1 MSGFM
6 SLSCAEQ
13 VATHLREKVTSGKLH
28 GVMPG
33 VLRLE
38 GELGVNRKTVE
49 TALRLLEAEGLL
61 LPQGKGKRRLI
72 RPPVAGKSKRLR
84 VAILTGEFAET
95 KLDYLVD
102 LRHKLNRDGHHAE
115 YAARS
120 MRELGM
126 DVKRI
131 AWMVEKTEAD
141 AWVVISGSVD
151 VLEWFSEREIPVF
164 ALFGRRRGFSI
175 AGGGPNMPPAYAE
188 VTRTLVEQGHRRIV
202 LLARRRR
209 RLPVPGASEQK
220 FLDELAAHGIK
231 PTPYHLPDWE
241 VTIDGFY
248 ERLES
253 LFRFTPPTA
262 LIVEE
267 APFFVAALQFCTNQ
281 GLRVPKDVS
290 LVCTDGDPAFAW
302 CKPSVAH
309 ISWDSRPLVRR
320 IVRWASNVSV
330 GKKDVRQTLTP
341 ARFVT
346 GGTIGPARGGAG
358 VRS

>member
-13 VATHLREKVTSGKLH
+13 VAMYLRGEISSGKLH
-28 GVMPG
+28 GVMSG
-33 VLRLE
+33 VLLLE
-38 GELGVNRKTVE
+38 AELGVNRKTVE
-49 TALRLLEAEGLL
+49 TAFRLLEAEGIL
-61 LPQGKGKRRLI
+61 LPQGRGKRRLI
-72 RPPVAGKSKRLR
+72 RAQKVGKSWPLR
-84 VAILTGEFAET
+84 VAILAGEFAET

-115 YAARS
+115 FVAKS
-120 MRELGM
+120 MMELGM
-126 DVKRI
+126 DVNRI

-188 VTRTLVEQGHRRIV
+188 VTRTLIQYGHRRIV
-202 LLARRRR
+202 LLARRRQ
-209 RLPVPGASEQK
+209 RLPVPGASEQM
-220 FLDELAAHGIK
+220 FLDELTAHRIK
-231 PTPYHLPDWE
+231 PTPYHLPDWD

-248 ERLES
+248 DRLGS
-253 LFRFTPPTA
+253 LFQFTPPTA
-262 LIVEE
+262 LIVED
-267 APFFVAALQFCTNQ
+267 APFFVAALQFCANK
-281 GLRVPKDVS
+281 GLQVPKEVS
-290 LVCTDGDPAFAW
+290 LVCTNGDPAFDW

-320 IVRWASNVSV
+320 IVKWASNVSQC
-330 GKKDVRQTLTP
+330 KKDVRQTLTP
-341 ARFVT
+341 ARFVP
-346 GGTIGPARGGAG
+346 GGTIGPVAG
-358 VRS
+358 K